1 MSEYSPRPGTVRS
14 YDERAEFDE
23 PCTRNRIGSGV
34 SPVLGVPTR
43 LRQRLSATSPF
54 LAQYSALQITP
65 SLPSPAPV
73 LCACAVKADASPAP
87 TPRLAPLRI
96 VRRAR
101 ACSGDIGLS
110 VIASS
115 DLGASALGGRALA
128 VCNGYGPRSYQ
139 SAERA
144 GRWQNGNPAAKQANL
159 SQHKPSR
166 ASPHFATRFRTIGS
180 NARAVPLQRGIGNQM
195 LQRRYGGKVP
205 GRGLTRRAME
215 LRPPNREHRVLEALH
230 RAAVFCDQ
238 RIGWNRIG
246 VALSL
251 TIIAVAAVVLYR
263 ILRTID
269 AGEVVEA
276 LVTVNLRDVTLAAL
290 FVAGGYLTLTF
301 YDLFA
306 LRTIGRTD
314 VPYWAAALAAF
325 TSYSV
330 GHNVGASVF
339 TGGAVRYRVYSG
351 WVWRR
356 PRIVG
361 RDTWSVNLPGGPL
374 TLLQIGLGILDL
386 CFCAL
391 AMYMLVPDEPNIGF
405 VTLAVIFVSATL
417 LGFASHAPGGIG
429 VFDAAMLVALWQF
442 DKEDVLA
449 GLLLFRLLYYIVPF
463 ALSLLVLG
471 GRELVLAVRG
481 ASPPPLEPIP
491 SLVPTEVATSP
502 EPSQE

>member
-1 MSEYSPRPGTVRS
+1 
-14 YDERAEFDE
+14 
-23 PCTRNRIGSGV
+23 
-34 SPVLGVPTR
+34 
-43 LRQRLSATSPF
+43 
-54 LAQYSALQITP
+54 
-65 SLPSPAPV
+65 
-73 LCACAVKADASPAP
+73 
-87 TPRLAPLRI
+87 
-96 VRRAR
+96 
-101 ACSGDIGLS
+101 
-110 VIASS
+110 
-115 DLGASALGGRALA
+115 
-128 VCNGYGPRSYQ
+128 
-139 SAERA
+139 
-144 GRWQNGNPAAKQANL
+144 
-159 SQHKPSR
+159 
-166 ASPHFATRFRTIGS
+166 
-180 NARAVPLQRGIGNQM
+180 M
-195 LQRRYGGKVP
+195 LD
-205 GRGLTRRAME
+205 
-215 LRPPNREHRVLEALH
+215 ALH

-263 ILRTID
+263 ILRTMD
-269 AGEVVEA
+269 ASEVVEA
-276 LVTVNLRDVTLAAL
+276 LVTIDLRNVTLAAL
-290 FVAGGYLTLTF
+290 FVAGGYFTLTF

-306 LRTIGRTD
+306 LRTIGRSD

-339 TGGAVRYRVYSG
+339 TGGAVRYRVYSAWGLTAVEVAKICFVAGLTFWLGNATVLGLGIAYAPLAATAIDQLPAWFNRGGAFVILIVLALYVG

-361 RDTWSVNLPGGPL
+361 RDTWCVNLPGGPL
-374 TLLQIGLGILDL
+374 TLLQIGIGIVDLG
-386 CFCAL
+386 FCAL

-463 ALSLLVLG
+463 ALSLLILG

-481 ASPPPLEPIP
+481 VSPPPLEPIP
-491 SLVPTEVATSP
+491 SLAPTEVATSP
-502 EPSQE
+502 EASQEQA